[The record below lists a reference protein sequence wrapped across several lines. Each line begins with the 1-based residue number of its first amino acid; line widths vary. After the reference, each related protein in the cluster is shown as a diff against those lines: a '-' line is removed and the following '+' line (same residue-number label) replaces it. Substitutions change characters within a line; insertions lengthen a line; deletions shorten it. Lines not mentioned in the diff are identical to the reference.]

1 MVNNKS
7 FIVLFLQL
15 IQTFLAAVTII
26 IIARLLGAKEYGRYI
41 YLITS
46 SSILPLL
53 AGLGSEH
60 VFIME
65 ASKRKLLIPY
75 LFGNAFFIRLI
86 VTVVSVLLVC
96 LYLVIFGSYDFWIV
110 ILMTSGSLVAVF
122 ANPLFISLYR
132 VKGLHIRPWVICFIT
147 PISYLIYLFIVSR
160 ISLSIFLVSLGFFI
174 SNIFAV
180 IIFVIDTNRII
191 KMKISIKLIKRYFTS
206 GLIFSVSQVFDFAFA
221 RLDIFLLQFFA
232 GNYAVGIYAAGQR
245 VVSIFQIIP
254 SSFHVVE
261 LPEFH
266 RSSSDSALLL
276 KKFRD
281 LRLLLLE
288 LSLIV
293 FGLLIINSSSVIK
306 ILFGEAYTEAMPVVE
321 LLSLSGVLLF
331 VNYPYYMLAEA
342 INKIK
347 QRMYIRIFTFLL
359 TLILVTVLIKLYG
372 IKGAAY
378 GLLGGQLLFM
388 ILLHILTQQANGGI
402 RIILFDFKMIL
413 IAIVA
418 GLMGYYSISFIE
430 NILFQ
435 ITISSSIYLL
445 LFIVSGH
452 LLGYLQITKLIFSLF
467 ASIKKL
473 MGS

>member
-7 FIVLFLQL
+7 FIVLILQL
-15 IQTFLAAVTII
+15 IQTFLAAITII

-65 ASKRKLLIPY
+65 ASKRKLLIPF
-75 LFGNAFFIRLI
+75 LFGNAFFIRLV
-86 VTVVSVLLVC
+86 VTLISISIVC
-96 LYLVIFGSYDFWIV
+96 LILIIFGSFDFWVV
-110 ILMTSGSLVAVF
+110 ILMTSGSLIAVF
-122 ANPLFISLYR
+122 ANPLFVSLYR
-132 VKGLHIRPWVICFIT
+132 VKGLHVRPWVICFVT
-147 PISYLIYLFIVSR
+147 PISYLIYLFI
-160 ISLSIFLVSLGFFI
+160 ISKFNLNIFLISLGFFV
-174 SNIFAV
+174 SNLFAV
-180 IIFVIDTNRII
+180 IFFILDTNRII

-221 RLDIFLLQFFA
+221 RLDIFLLQFFV
-232 GNYAVGIYAAGQR
+232 GSYAVGIYAAGQR

-266 RSSSDSALLL
+266 RISSDPILLL
-276 KKFRD
+276 KKFRN

-288 LSLIV
+288 LSLLV
-293 FGLLIINSSSVIK
+293 FGLLMINSNPVIK
-306 ILFGEAYTEAMPVVE
+306 ILFGEAYSDAIPVVE

-347 QRMYIRIFTFLL
+347 QRMYMRIITFLL
-359 TLILVTVLIKLYG
+359 TVLMVTVLIKLNG

-378 GLLGGQLLFM
+378 GLLGGQLIFM
-388 ILLHILTQQANGGI
+388 ILLHILTQKANGGI
-402 RIILFDFKMIL
+402 RAFLVDSKMVL
-413 IAIVA
+413 IAIIA
-418 GLMGYYSISFIE
+418 GIVGYSSTYFFD
-430 NILFQ
+430 NIIFQ
-435 ITISSSIYLL
+435 ISTSSSIYLL
-445 LFIVSGH
+445 IFIVFGH
-452 LLGYLQITKLIFSLF
+452 LLGYLQTTKLFFTLI

-473 MGS
+473 MVS